1 MEAISTPISGTRT
14 PNERQP
20 RTRNL
25 GIRRVSACSVIL
37 VAGLAVALIA
47 NAANAETSAASQP
60 SPFEWEGLATMQF
73 DLHLFDHGRFKD
85 GQPEFISRYTPLRG
99 FDGDDFPDYFVDL
112 VRLKL
117 DLVGQETGRRVL
129 GVDRT
134 SLAYFNQ
141 RNAVYF
147 NPEPLR
153 LDIFQSLYR
162 SQQFRSP
169 NEPDPAVAGQDSI
182 FAVFN
187 DDSFGRTDYY
197 VRRNDVGVNLR
208 LRPSA
213 FGHDGS
219 HLGNIDLSY
228 DRSDRGSDRFFD
240 YVLTARLSTGGN
252 PNQAR
257 WRGINQHVI
266 EDVNRGGIGLS
277 ATPFQ
282 WIGIHHQFY
291 VEKYRNRTDNS
302 TLADVARIANVP
314 VYAVATGAPDPPG
327 FQNPGR
333 TDFWPLDQVRLGF
346 VPSTTKLVNNIRFEK
361 KIGPAMLN
369 FGYSN
374 VFLDQDKFT
383 AFALDR
389 GFDRGRIVTHTGLVN
404 WNMPLASNLDWNA
417 HFQYRQRNNNSTFPA
432 LDPQGRTVI
441 RNGVPTT
448 VFDYANPLLDGG
460 LHGSIFGPFIDKIET
475 FKFGTDF
482 TLALPVASSR
492 IEAGWERE
500 DTSRK
505 LIFADPP
512 LGVRSIDPNEAFVRS
527 DSVNDTFFVNYSARP
542 ARNLRLRWNNSVT
555 LGHDVGLITEP
566 ETGVKSRVALGY
578 YMPSLFKGGTI
589 DVFYQ
594 VRYAEND
601 GITITSLDATGT
613 LIDSGRQDREQ
624 LFQSAGLT
632 FTLTPS
638 ERWTGHGGYL
648 WHRDSLEAN
657 FMRTDLRRYEAPWQF
672 TDITR
677 GRYLTDA
684 HTGFI
689 GSSYEF
695 TKRWIGTLN
704 YTVTAISGELGTG
717 EVKDVLGRDNDLD
730 NITHNVDVGLDYHIS
745 PNWTVGTRYAYA
757 VYHDSINRQLSSGF
771 HTIGVSASLK
781 F

>member
-1 MEAISTPISGTRT
+1 MEAISTPTCATRT

-20 RTRNL
+20 RKRNL

-37 VAGLAVALIA
+37 MAGLAAGLIA
-47 NAANAETSAASQP
+47 NAASAQTSSVSQP
-60 SPFEWEGLATMQF
+60 SQFKWEGLATMQF
-73 DLHLFDHGRFKD
+73 DVHLFDSGRFRD
-85 GQPEFISRYTPLRG
+85 GEPEFISRYTPLRG
-99 FDGDDFPDYFVDL
+99 FDGDDFPGYFVDL
-112 VRLKL
+112 ARLKL
-117 DLVGQETGRRVL
+117 DLVGQETGRHVF

-141 RNAVYF
+141 KNAIYF

-153 LDIFQSLYR
+153 LDIFHSLYR
-162 SQQFRSP
+162 SQQFRSL
-169 NEPDPAVAGQDSI
+169 NQPDPAVAGQNSI

-187 DDSFGRTDYY
+187 DDSFGRTDYF

-219 HLGNIDLSY
+219 HLGNIELSY
-228 DRSDRGSDRFFD
+228 DRSDWESVRFFD
-240 YVLTARLSTGGN
+240 YVTTARLSTGVT
-252 PNQAR
+252 PNQVR
-257 WRGINQHVI
+257 WRGIDQRVI

-282 WIGIHHQFY
+282 WIGIHYEFY
-291 VEKYRNRTDNS
+291 VEKYKHRFNNS

-314 VYAVATGAPDPPG
+314 VNDPTQPS
-327 FQNPGR
+327 FEDPGR
-333 TDFWPLDQVRLGF
+333 TDFWPLDQVTLGF

-383 AFALDR
+383 AFARDR
-389 GFDRGRIVTHTGLVN
+389 GLDRGRIITHTGFVN
-404 WNMPLASNLDWNA
+404 WNMPLARSVDWNV
-417 HFQYRQRNNNSTFPA
+417 HFQYRQRDNNSTFPA

-460 LHGSIFGPFIDKIET
+460 LHGAIFGPFIDKIET

-492 IEAGWERE
+492 IVAGWERE

-505 LIFADPP
+505 LIFGDPP
-512 LGVRSIDPNEAFVRS
+512 LGVRSIDPNEAFVRP

-542 ARNLRLRWNNSVT
+542 ARNLQLRWNNSVT
-555 LGHDVGLITEP
+555 LGHDLGLITEA
-566 ETGVKSRVALGY
+566 ETGVKSRVGLGY
-578 YMPSLFKGGTI
+578 YMPNLFKGGTI

-601 GITITSLDATGT
+601 AITITSLDATNT

-632 FTLTPS
+632 FTLMPS
-638 ERWTGHGGYL
+638 ERWTGYSGYL

-672 TDITR
+672 TAITR
-677 GRYLTDA
+677 SRYLTDA

-695 TKRWIGTLN
+695 TKRWIGTVN

-717 EVKDVLGRDNDLD
+717 EIKDVLGRDNDLD
-730 NITHNVDVGLDYHIS
+730 NITHHVDAGLDYHIK
-745 PNWTVGTRYAYA
+745 PNWTVGARYAYA
-757 VYHDSINRQLSSGF
+757 VYHDSINRRLNSGF